1 MSKKSMDIF
10 RLGNDSRDCLVG
22 RFFLKMTLFSRVAA
36 IFAVAISFC
45 TASAAEPILTVQVK
59 NAGKDV
65 ETTHFSREDLLALH
79 QFTLT
84 TANDFVD
91 GKPRFEGPLMRDLIA
106 AVSGQHTEVARLF
119 AENDYTVKISTQE
132 FLDYDVVLALT
143 QDGKR
148 LSLRDMGPIWLIYP
162 MSDHPELADP
172 SNNNKLIWQLVRVE
186 LE

>member
-1 MSKKSMDIF
+1 MI
-10 RLGNDSRDCLVG
+10 
-22 RFFLKMTLFSRVAA
+22 LFSRVVA
-36 IFAVAISFC
+36 IVAVAVSFC
-45 TASAAEPILTVQVK
+45 TASAAEPILTVHVK
-59 NAGKDV
+59 NAGQAD
-65 ETTHFSREDLLALH
+65 EITHFSREELLALG
-79 QFTLT
+79 QIALT
-84 TANDFVD
+84 TENDFVD

-106 AVSGQHTEVARLF
+106 AVSGQNTEVARLF
-119 AENDYTVKISTQE
+119 AENDYTVEIPTQE

-143 QDGKR
+143 QDGKN